1 VATLDEVR
9 GTNARIE
16 GVRECD
22 RSNRYK
28 LGGKEKM
35 KKKVG
40 GILFAVT
47 LMLVG
52 SAVSYADIIVTVPG
66 NSSNTEN
73 ITFVNNDTGVH
84 LTGTSHPSGF
94 QLDVEGSSTLEAT
107 GNTVAGQGG
116 TNQSFFVIEPLVSG
130 QSFTKLRFNLQTA
143 ADGQVSFNT
152 ATGTIVGPT
161 TFNVSG
167 GNSGNV
173 FAFEATNGQTLNSL
187 TISPVNGLGLVNL
200 KNINAGFGI
209 PVEVVPE
216 PGTIGMLA
224 GGLGML
230 LIGIRR
236 KRG

>member
-1 VATLDEVR
+1 
-9 GTNARIE
+9 
-16 GVRECD
+16 
-22 RSNRYK
+22 
-28 LGGKEKM
+28 M

-40 GILFAVT
+40 GILAAVT

-52 SAVSYADIIVTVPG
+52 SAVSYADIIVTPPDQGGG
-66 NSSNTEN
+66 NSSGTEN
-73 ITFVNNDTGVH
+73 IQFVNSPPGVH
-84 LTGTSHPSGF
+84 LTGTSQPSGF
-94 QLDVEGSSTLEAT
+94 QLDVEGSTTLEAQ
-107 GNTVAGQGG
+107 GNTVVGQGG
-116 TNQSFFVIEPLVSG
+116 TNQTFFVIEPLISG
-130 QSFTKLRFNLQTA
+130 QFFTKLRFNLQTA

-173 FAFEATNGQTLNSL
+173 FTLEATNNQTLNSL
-187 TISPVNGLGLVNL
+187 TIAGVSGLGLVNL

-209 PVEVVPE
+209 PTEVVPE